1 MTHMRTTNAPPRLP
15 ALRIGLECGL
25 VNLSVR
31 DSAGIWHQLQVIH
44 FGQAVHF
51 LRTLGYKIPLDI
63 RVRIAAGGIVTLLG
77 DSLRAAP
84 KAEGGRPT
92 KIGTVAVPVS
102 PPTIA
107 DLGISK
113 KLSAEAQT
121 LAKKA
126 KR

>member
-31 DSAGIWHQLQVIH
+31 DSAGWVMLPIMSTTVGL
-44 FGQAVHF
+44 HF
-51 LRTLGYKIPLDI
+51 LKVLGYSIPSDACERI
-63 RVRIAAGGIVTLLG
+63 RAGGIVTLLG